1 MLHNLAILSWRSG
14 CVDYHVTL
22 SQLEGEGGMV
32 RELWRSNDLPAL
44 WRWHLTSHWK
54 IASVLVFIVETIFPP
69 LSQNTEMGGEC
80 GKIFE
85 WIGNFPETENT
96 IDRPS
101 WKVGT
106 ATNSQLNLDFLLI
119 SSNNVINHLN
129 NGSLVPDLILARKQR
144 FIIRELQTL

>member
-1 MLHNLAILSWRSG
+1 MLHNLTIVSWRSG

-22 SQLEGEGGMV
+22 SLLKGEGGMV
-32 RELWRSNDLPAL
+32 RELWRSNDLPCL
-44 WRWHLTSHWK
+44 KVTFDITLKNCFSTCIYSWVYFS
-54 IASVLVFIVETIFPP
+54 P

-85 WIGNFPETENT
+85 WIGNFPEPENA

-119 SSNNVINHLN
+119 SSSNVINHLN

-144 FIIRELQTL
+144 FIIRELQTS